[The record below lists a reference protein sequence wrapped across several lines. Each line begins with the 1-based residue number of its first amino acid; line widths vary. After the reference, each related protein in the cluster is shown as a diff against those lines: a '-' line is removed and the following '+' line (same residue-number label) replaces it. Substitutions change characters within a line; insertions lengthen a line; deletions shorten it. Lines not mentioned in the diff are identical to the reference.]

1 MTLRTSLK
9 KLIRR
14 DTATLSLRER
24 AADLQA
30 RIPAKIQ
37 PDPVLLVVEE
47 GRRLLAASREAFRL
61 PDVGLDPHPDREAAQ
76 DAVWAHFRGALSST
90 VPTTAHGCS
99 ELARYAGEFREF
111 QGVELGDE
119 LAAILANIARSP
131 MPDAGAQEGRQAEH

>member
-1 MTLRTSLK
+1 MPSLK
-9 KLIRR
+9 LSNLFRR
-14 DTATLSLRER
+14 DTAASRLRER
-24 AADLQA
+24 AAELQA